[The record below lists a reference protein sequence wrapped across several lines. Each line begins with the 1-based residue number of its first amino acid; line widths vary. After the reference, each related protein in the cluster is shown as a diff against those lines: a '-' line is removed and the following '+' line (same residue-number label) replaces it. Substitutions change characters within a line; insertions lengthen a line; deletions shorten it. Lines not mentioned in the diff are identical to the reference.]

1 MRPTTVKLSFA
12 FFLLLLLGCTSK
24 QNVADQRD
32 STVVAPIPQSI
43 ILDEYFTKQFPADE
57 PGGSIIIMQH
67 DTVVLSKGYGV
78 ADIQSKEKVTT
89 QTLFNVGSITKTFV
103 SNAMLMLQEQK
114 KLSIDDNLLK
124 YFPDF
129 ENKDIAKKV
138 TIHHLLTHS
147 SGLPDIRNAYSPQD
161 SAFFLTAKD
170 LENWAPIMKASKLN
184 FESGSRYE
192 YSNPAFNALALII
205 EQTSGMKWQQ
215 FVREKIMIP
224 SGMNNSTITDG
235 AHPQTGVAHAY
246 ILSKGQWLEKDYME
260 EPTFAASGNG
270 GVWSSVEELRM
281 YQQALKNAVFLP
293 KSVIEDSYTIKKFAN
308 WKDSNPEKNGW
319 SWFIGKTKEGYKT
332 IGHTGSQGGFRA
344 NYVYVPEKDWFVVM
358 LSGVPRPLEEYTER
372 VFNFLQSGQ

>member
-1 MRPTTVKLSFA
+1 MKLSFA